1 MPQDE
6 SQVESGAQT
15 GSDNNSGLS
24 EKQMQQ
30 LIERVYTLL
39 LQDLKIEQER
49 TRLLE
54 QKTLR
59 MKGIRSWH

>member
-54 QKTLR
+54 QKKLR